1 MDTIPSWIWT
11 YQHEINRTL
20 DEFFLQRYG
29 NSSWIEAEFESA
41 IRYAVEWWGKRIR
54 PILALIAY
62 EYFCDKYLW
71 TCEIS
76 RENVLRS
83 IIGIELI
90 HCFTLVHD
98 DLPCMDNDE
107 LRRWKPTVWKVY
119 GETMAVLVWDTLQT
133 VGFECLAQ
141 SGNAR
146 AVLEIATALWDLG
159 VARGQVR
166 DTLSHQSDISVDEL
180 LRLHDEKTG
189 VFIAHALVVWAIFGW
204 AHVDDLPL
212 LRKYGMQL
220 GRAFQIQD
228 DILDFEWDTSVVG
241 KKIWKD
247 AELWKWIV
255 TKIGIDKTK
264 ELLKE
269 IENELTSFIHL
280 IGNERL
286 LDIQRFVIKRR
297 S

>member
-1 MDTIPSWIWT
+1 MNTIPHWIGD
-11 YQHEINRTL
+11 YQHEIHRAL
-20 DEFFLQRYG
+20 DAFFLKRYEE
-29 NSSWIEAEFESA
+29 SSGIEAEFESA
-41 IRYAVEWWGKRIR
+41 LRYAVQGGGKRIR

-62 EYFCDKYLW
+62 EYFCDKYPG

-76 RENVLRS
+76 RENVLMS

-107 LRRWKPTVWKVY
+107 LRRGKPTVWKVY
-119 GETMAVLVWDTLQT
+119 GETMAVLVGDTLQT
-133 VGFECLAQ
+133 MGFECLAR

-146 AVLEIATALWDLG
+146 VVLEIANALGDLG

-166 DTLSHQSDISVDEL
+166 DTLSNQSDISVEEL

-189 VFIAHALVVWAIFGW
+189 VFIAHALVVGAILGG
-204 AHVDDLPL
+204 AHQDDLPL
-212 LRKYGMQL
+212 FRKYGMQL

-228 DILDFEWDTSVVG
+228 DILDYEGDIALVG
-241 KKIWKD
+241 KKIGKD
-247 AELWKWIV
+247 VELGKGIV
-255 TKIGIDKTK
+255 TKIGIDKSK
-264 ELLKE
+264 ELLKN
-269 IENELTSFIHL
+269 IESELSSLIHL
-280 IGNERL
+280 IGDERL

>member
-1 MDTIPSWIWT
+1 MKIIPHWIVT
-11 YQHEINRTL
+11 YQHEINTII
-20 DEFFLQRYG
+20 DEFFLGRYG
-29 NSSWIEAEFESA
+29 KTDWIEAEFESA
-41 IRYAVEWWGKRIR
+41 LRYAVQWWGKRIR

-62 EYFCDKYLW
+62 EYFCKKIPW
-71 TCEIS
+71 KSEIS

-83 IIGIELI
+83 IIGIEFI

-133 VGFECLAQ
+133 VGFECLAR

-146 AVLEIATALWDLG
+146 AVLEIAEALGDLG

-166 DTLSHQSDISVDEL
+166 DTLSHQRDISVDEL

-189 VFIAHALVVWAIFGW
+189 IFIAHALVSWALLWWASENDILLFRKFGM
-204 AHVDDLPL
+204 L
-212 LRKYGMQL
+212 L

-228 DILDFEWDTSVVG
+228 DILDYEWDIELVG

-247 AELWKWIV
+247 VELWKWV
-255 TKIGIDKTK
+255 VSKIGIDKSK
-264 ELLKE
+264 ELLKN
-269 IENELTSFIHL
+269 IEDELYSFIQL
-280 IGNERL
+280 MGDERL